1 MNDMNEYTPVSPAG
15 PAPAADPAPTV
26 GLAVGRGT
34 GEEVAA
40 VFTRVLGHLATRH
53 ERPVTLVRS
62 PRVYHSYVSLRPLA
76 IEPGGAGVP
85 EIRRLSAEDAAH
97 YEEWLRARAAAGT
110 RVVFRT
116 AINAQS
122 LYLVRQRLRAVKVD
136 TLDADG
142 ARLLLVRDEAQGFYT
157 GGNTHTPG
165 HVSRTTEFSREITEQ
180 LLAYALRR
188 AREEWPEGP
197 ARIVMAY
204 KFHLLDG
211 ALDAWV
217 RDFAAREG
225 IEVGVFQ
232 PDTVNRNLVAH
243 RPEDRTVLLAGNEW
257 ADIMHLVLLDRYG
270 SGRQEDHC
278 TRNVHLDPDV
288 AGLVEYQTVHGSA
301 DDLEGRDLL
310 NPVATLRAAA
320 AIAERYVGCTGAE
333 AAAEAALA
341 RLGSAGIRTPDQGGK
356 HATTGVVDAFLGELG
371 AHPPASAEEPARAGA
386 SAQTWAPVPAG
397 APVPVTATLAQ
408 ALVPAPGQDR
418 APGFAR

>member
-1 MNDMNEYTPVSPAG
+1 M
-15 PAPAADPAPTV
+15 
-26 GLAVGRGT
+26 
-34 GEEVAA
+34 
-40 VFTRVLGHLATRH
+40 
-53 ERPVTLVRS
+53 
-62 PRVYHSYVSLRPLA
+62 
-76 IEPGGAGVP
+76 
-85 EIRRLSAEDAAH
+85 
-97 YEEWLRARAAAGT
+97 
-110 RVVFRT
+110 
-116 AINAQS
+116 
-122 LYLVRQRLRAVKVD
+122 KVD
-136 TLDADG
+136 TLDAAG
-142 ARLLLVRDEAQGFYT
+142 ARMLLVRDEAQGFYT
-157 GGNTHTPG
+157 GGNTPTPG

-180 LLAYALRR
+180 LLASALRR
-188 AREEWPEGP
+188 AREEWPAGP

-204 KFHLLDG
+204 KFHLLDD

-333 AAAEAALA
+333 AATEAALA
-341 RLGSAGIRTPDQGGK
+341 RLGEAGIRTPDQGGK
-356 HATTGVVDAFLGELG
+356 HSTTGVVDAFLEELG
-371 AHPPASAEEPARAGA
+371 AAHVPGATESPASGVALAAA
-386 SAQTWAPVPAG
+386 S
-397 APVPVTATLAQ
+397 LAQ
-408 ALVPAPGQDR
+408 AVVPAPGQDL
-418 APGFAR
+418 APGLAR

>member
-1 MNDMNEYTPVSPAG
+1 MNDMSEQTPGAPAG
-15 PAPAADPAPTV
+15 TGPLAGPAPTV

-97 YEEWLRARAAAGT
+97 YEDWLRARAAVGT

-142 ARLLLVRDEAQGFYT
+142 ARMLLVRDEAQGFYT

-333 AAAEAALA
+333 AATEAALA
-341 RLGSAGIRTPDQGGK
+341 RLGEAGIRTPDQGGK
-356 HATTGVVDAFLGELG
+356 HSTTGVVDAFLEELG
-371 AHPPASAEEPARAGA
+371 AAHVPVAPESPASGVALAAA
-386 SAQTWAPVPAG
+386 S
-397 APVPVTATLAQ
+397 LAQ
-408 ALVPAPGQDR
+408 AVVPAPGQDL
-418 APGFAR
+418 APGLAR

>member
-1 MNDMNEYTPVSPAG
+1 MNDMSEQTPGPTADTDRAPAPTAG
-15 PAPAADPAPTV
+15 PVPTAGSAVTAGPVPTV

-40 VFTRVLGHLATRH
+40 VFTRVLGHLAARH

-76 IEPGGAGVP
+76 IEPGGPGVP

-97 YEEWLRARAAAGT
+97 YEEWLRTRAAEGT

-180 LLAYALRR
+180 LLGYALRR

-225 IEVGVFQ
+225 IDIGVFQ

-270 SGRQEDHC
+270 AGRQEDHC

-320 AIAERYVGCTGAE
+320 AIAERYVGCVGAE
-333 AAAEAALA
+333 AATEAALA
-341 RLGSAGIRTPDQGGK
+341 RLGDAGVRTPDQGGK
-356 HATTGVVDAFLGELG
+356 HTTTGVVDAFIEELG
-371 AHPPASAEEPARAGA
+371 AGLPAPAETFFGPAAV
-386 SAQTWAPVPAG
+386 PVPA
-397 APVPVTATLAQ
+397 
-408 ALVPAPGQDR
+408 PAPGLTPR
-418 APGFAR
+418 LAR